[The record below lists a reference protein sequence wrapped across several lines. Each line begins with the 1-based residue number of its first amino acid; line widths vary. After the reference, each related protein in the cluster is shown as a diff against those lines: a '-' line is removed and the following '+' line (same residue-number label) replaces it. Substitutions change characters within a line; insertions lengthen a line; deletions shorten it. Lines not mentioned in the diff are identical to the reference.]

1 MPVNAVHPNRS
12 LSSKSVVRACKMK
25 PAKWSVGGILSIY
38 MKKDQKDLDYNIEV
52 QTRNA
57 IGEKNSSRAALPIEL
72 CTLQCVHLP
81 AQILAGGG
89 AACIYYQH
97 GLKR

>member
-1 MPVNAVHPNRS
+1 
-12 LSSKSVVRACKMK
+12 MK

-57 IGEKNSSRAALPIEL
+57 IGEKNLSRAALPNVCDTKIRL
-72 CTLQCVHLP
+72 FWKHNR
-81 AQILAGGG
+81 
-89 AACIYYQH
+89 
-97 GLKR
+97 KSR

>member
-38 MKKDQKDLDYNIEV
+38 MKKNQKDLDYNIEV
-52 QTRNA
+52 QARNA
-57 IGEKNSSRAALPIEL
+57 IGEENLSRAALSIVYDTKIGHFPDIFPS
-72 CTLQCVHLP
+72 CGKYC
-81 AQILAGGG
+81 
-89 AACIYYQH
+89 
-97 GLKR
+97 